1 MGGSVEPP
9 ADRCAPM
16 MSTESDDDA
25 NRGGDSP
32 SDAPEDR
39 PARDVVIIF
48 AVFFEGGLAPLSLF
62 LGWLL
67 SRNPLE
73 HFAWN
78 PLDAGLGVVAA
89 MPLLA
94 LFIAMLRW
102 PIGPLSRVRKFCDVE
117 VAPLFSHRS
126 WSELAL
132 ISVAAG
138 VGEEMLFR
146 GVAQASLAG
155 WLGTTWGLTLASL
168 LFGLFHP
175 ISMTYMVL
183 AAIMGF
189 YLGALSISNGNLLTV
204 MIAHAVYDLAALGYL
219 VKFHTADPRP

>member
-1 MGGSVEPP
+1 ME
-9 ADRCAPM
+9 
-16 MSTESDDDA
+16 TEDDSY
-25 NRGGDSP
+25 RGGDP
-32 SDAPEDR
+32 HPDAPEDR

-67 SRNPLE
+67 SRNPLA
-73 HFAWN
+73 HFVWR
-78 PLDAGLGVVAA
+78 PIDAGLGVAAA
-89 MPLLA
+89 MPLFA
-94 LFIAMLRW
+94 LFVAMLRW
-102 PIGPLSRVRKFCDVE
+102 PIGPLSRVKKFCDIE
-117 VAPLFSHRS
+117 VAPLFAHRS

-146 GVAQASLAG
+146 GVVQTSLAG

-175 ISMTYMVL
+175 ISITYMVL

-189 YLGALSISNGNLLTV
+189 YLGALAISNGNLLTV

-219 VKFHTADPRP
+219 VKFHSADSGP